1 MRKGNKKEKKN
12 FKYIIYPLLIVI
24 FVMLLFWGI
33 SSLTEDRF
41 EKDSPI
47 KDNPIHIAK
56 IVRSNLCQII

>member
-1 MRKGNKKEKKN
+1 MKKNDKKEKNN
-12 FKYIIYPLLIVI
+12 FKYIIYPLLIII

-33 SSLTEDRF
+33 SSLTEARF

-56 IVRSNLCQII
+56 ILKE